1 MNQAGINNKI
11 KDAELMKAWYQ
22 AAVRTAIVAGV
33 FSLIVCI
40 LLLVNYFYGKV
51 SDPLNSRELSKLTA
65 SLIQEPRNDSIK
77 EQIRALDLELR
88 KQYFRQRKF
97 SRTGSYLLPG
107 GIVVFLVSLKSAA
120 AYRKKLPMPQKNA
133 DEQEEESRIAVMAR
147 WAVAVLSL
155 ALGGAA
161 LVIGIISERG
171 STGEFLKVAEQIKAL
186 ASERS
191 VPIVATSESSDST
204 VAASRSDDST
214 VATLESDALTYPSQE
229 EIKKNWP
236 RFRGPE
242 GPGISAYTNV
252 PSSWNGK
259 TGEGILW
266 KTPVPL
272 PGENSPIVWEN
283 RVFLTGATEN
293 KREVYC
299 FDGDSGKLLWQKAV
313 ENIPGS
319 PLETPKVMED
329 TGFAAPTA
337 VTDGQRVYAI
347 FANGDVI
354 CFDFD
359 GNRVWA
365 KSLGIPENTY
375 GHASSLAMYQ
385 NLLLVLFDQGGA
397 EDGLSRLIALD
408 ALSGQTVWE
417 TQRPVPNSWASPI
430 VINTGTREEIITC
443 GNPWV
448 IAYNP
453 ATGKEL
459 WRAKCL
465 SGDIAPSP
473 IYANG
478 LVFAANEYAYLAAIR
493 PDGEGDV
500 TETHIAWKAEDGLP
514 DICSPLSNGEL
525 VFLLASYGIL
535 TCYNAQDGSVV
546 WEQDLK
552 ASFKSS
558 PSLVGDRVYLMSNEG
573 VMFIV
578 AAAREYKELG
588 KAELGEKAHT
598 CPAFMDGR
606 IYIRGK
612 ENLYCIGNN

>member
-1 MNQAGINNKI
+1 MNQIEINGKT
-11 KDAELMKAWYQ
+11 KDTELTKAWYQ
-22 AAVRTAIVAGV
+22 AAVRTAVVAGV
-33 FSLIVCI
+33 FSLIVCA
-40 LLLVNYFYGKV
+40 LLLVNYFHGKL
-51 SDPLNSRELSKLTA
+51 SDPLNSRKLADLKTA
-65 SLIQEPRNDSIK
+65 LVQEPKNDSVK

-88 KQYFRQRKF
+88 KQYFRQRRF
-97 SRTGSYLLPG
+97 SRIGSYLLPG
-107 GIVVFLVSLKSAA
+107 GIVVFLVGLKSAA
-120 AYRKKLPMPQKNA
+120 AYRKKLPMPQAK
-133 DEQEEESRIAVMAR
+133 DEQGQEARAAMMSR
-147 WAVAVLSL
+147 WSVAVLGLVVVGTAMAL
-155 ALGGAA
+155 A
-161 LVIGIISERG
+161 IISERG
-171 STGEFLKVAEQIKAL
+171 STGKFLRAVEQIKAT
-186 ASERS
+186 AMGK
-191 VPIVATSESSDST
+191 VH
-204 VAASRSDDST
+204 
-214 VATLESDALTYPSQE
+214 YPSQE
-229 EIKKNWP
+229 EINKNWP
-236 RFRGPE
+236 RFRGP
-242 GPGISAYTNV
+242 GGLGISAYTNV

-272 PGENSPIVWEN
+272 PGENSPVVWGN

-299 FDGDSGKLLWQKAV
+299 FDADSGELLWQKVV
-313 ENIPGS
+313 ENVPGS
-319 PLETPKVMED
+319 SLETPKVSED

-365 KSLGIPENTY
+365 KSLGLPENIY

-385 NLLLVLFDQGGA
+385 NLLLVLFDQGGV

-408 ALSGQTVWE
+408 ALSGRTVWE

-430 VINTGTREEIITC
+430 VINTGKREEVITC

-453 ATGKEL
+453 AIGKEL
-459 WRAKCL
+459 WRTKCL

-500 TETHIAWKAEDGLP
+500 TETHIVWKAEDGLP
-514 DICSPLSNGEL
+514 NICSPLSNNEL

-546 WEQDLK
+546 WEQDLR

-558 PSLVGDRVYLMSNEG
+558 PSLVGDKVYLMSEEG
-573 VMFIV
+573 VMFII
-578 AAAREYKELG
+578 AAGREYKELG
-588 KAELGEKAHT
+588 RAELGEKAHT
-598 CPAFMDGR
+598 SPAFMDGR